1 MMDFVRAV
9 RTRTAPAVPGA
20 DARRSVA
27 LLEAC
32 YRHRR
37 PLAFPFE
44 PLLVNVGAAE
54 ARSA

>member
-1 MMDFVRAV
+1 MDFVRAV